1 MRVRA
6 GFWGWW
12 LLVGL
17 LTHVNDARAEQLLEL
32 RLAGPPH
39 APGDAPDVIVHIPS
53 RLDPKA
59 PIHWLVLLHGY
70 SSCARALMASG
81 AVPCERGRRPQRGYG
96 LARVHEEARSNSLL
110 IVPQLAYLARD
121 SHAPRFERE
130 GGFADFVRELR
141 TLLSARV
148 GTSAPASF
156 SLLAHSAG
164 YAAAAAIL
172 ADPRN
177 AIDARNLVL
186 FDALYARWDV
196 FARWLKASSDRR
208 LISLHTHDRDTTQGN
223 QRLSALLR
231 GATATRAR
239 LRIQAVATPHRDVPE
254 RHLPEVLREL
264 FKTD

>member
-1 MRVRA
+1 MRVHA
-6 GFWGWW
+6 GLLGWC
-12 LLVGL
+12 LIVGL
-17 LTHVNDARAEQLLEL
+17 VAHANGARAEQLLEL
-32 RLAGPPH
+32 RLSSPPH

-59 PIHWLVLLHGY
+59 PIHWLVMLHGY

-96 LARVHEEARSNSLL
+96 LARIHEVAHSNSLL

-130 GGFADFVRELR
+130 GGFVDFVRELR
-141 TLLSARV
+141 ALLADHV
-148 GTSAPASF
+148 GASAPASL
-156 SLLAHSAG
+156 SLFAHSAG

-172 ADPRN
+172 GDASS
-177 AIDARNLVL
+177 AIDVRNLVL

-196 FARWLKASSDRR
+196 FARWLKASAEHR

-231 GATATRAR
+231 GAASARAN
-239 LRIQAVATPHRDVPE
+239 LRVEAVATPHRDVPE
-254 RHLPEVLREL
+254 RHLAEVLRAL
-264 FKTD
+264 FETG